1 MTEVGTVM
9 STVVSTPPA
18 LLEAR
23 AIEARRDGVPI
34 LRNVDLVV
42 RAGEVVALL
51 GPSGAGKTSLFRVL
65 VGEERA
71 EAGQVLFEGV
81 DISREPLHV
90 RARRGVGYLPQGP
103 SVLFDLT
110 VRDNLRTFAKL
121 VGRRVEDVLALAE
134 RCEIDGRLGVR
145 AGDLSGGERRRLELA
160 RALSA
165 RPRVLVCDEPWSGVD
180 PAGAE
185 RLVALLRGLA
195 REERV
200 GIVLADHHVHEALA
214 LADVVVLL
222 VDGVVEMRGTPT
234 EFAEHPLAQGR
245 YLGHWQ
251 VTGRSSL
258 I

>member
-1 MTEVGTVM
+1 MT
-9 STVVSTPPA
+9 

-23 AIEARRDGVPI
+23 GIDARRDGVPI
-34 LRNVDLVV
+34 LRAVDLAV
-42 RAGEVVALL
+42 AEGEVVALL

-65 VGEERA
+65 VGEERPD
-71 EAGQVLFEGV
+71 AGEVRFGGV
-81 DISREPLHV
+81 DVTREPLHR
-90 RARRGVGYLPQGP
+90 RARRGIGYLPQGP

-110 VRDNLRTFAKL
+110 VRDNLRTYASL
-121 VGRRVEDVLALAE
+121 VDRPTNEVLALAD
-134 RCEIDGRLGVR
+134 RCEIASRLEVR

-185 RLVALLRGLA
+185 RLVELLRGLA

-200 GIVLADHHVHEALA
+200 GIVLADHHVREALA

-222 VDGVVEMRGTPT
+222 VDGVVEMRGTPQA
-234 EFAEHPLAQGR
+234 FSEHPLAQNR
-245 YLGHWQ
+245 YLGHW
-251 VTGRSSL
+251 GRVGSL
-258 I
+258 PPR

>member
-1 MTEVGTVM
+1 M
-9 STVVSTPPA
+9 P

-23 AIEARRDGVPI
+23 GIEARRDGVPI
-34 LRNVDLVV
+34 LRNVDLLVE
-42 RAGEVVALL
+42 RGEVVALL

-65 VGEERA
+65 VGEERP
-71 EAGQVLFEGV
+71 EAGAVLFEGV
-81 DISREPLHV
+81 DVSREPLHV

-110 VRDNLRTFAKL
+110 VRDNLRTFADL
-121 VGRRVEDVLALAE
+121 VGRRPSDVLALAD
-134 RCEIDGRLGVR
+134 RCEIGGRLDVR

-185 RLVALLRGLA
+185 RLVDLLRSLA
-195 REERV
+195 RDEGV

-222 VDGVVEMRGTPT
+222 VDGVVEMRGSPG

-251 VTGRSSL
+251 VTGRTSRG
-258 I
+258 

>member
-1 MTEVGTVM
+1 MT
-9 STVVSTPPA
+9 

-23 AIEARRDGVPI
+23 GIDARRDGVPI
-34 LRNVDLVV
+34 LRGVDLTV
-42 RAGEVVALL
+42 REGEVVALL

-65 VGEERA
+65 VGEERPD
-71 EAGQVLFEGV
+71 AGVVRFDGV
-81 DISREPLHV
+81 DVTREPLHR

-110 VRDNLRTFAKL
+110 VRDNLRTYASL
-121 VGRRVEDVLALAE
+121 VGRPVSEVLALAD
-134 RCEIDGRLGVR
+134 RCEIASRLGVR

-185 RLVALLRGLA
+185 RLVELLRGLA

-200 GIVLADHHVHEALA
+200 GIVLADHHVREALA
-214 LADVVVLL
+214 LADAVVLL
-222 VDGVVEMRGTPT
+222 VDGVVEMRGSPQA
-234 EFAEHPLAQGR
+234 FAEHPLAQGR
-245 YLGHWQ
+245 YLGHW
-251 VTGRSSL
+251 GRAGSL
-258 I
+258 PPR

>member
-1 MTEVGTVM
+1 M
-9 STVVSTPPA
+9 
-18 LLEAR
+18 
-23 AIEARRDGVPI
+23 
-34 LRNVDLVV
+34 
-42 RAGEVVALL
+42 
-51 GPSGAGKTSLFRVL
+51 
-65 VGEERA
+65 
-71 EAGQVLFEGV
+71 
-81 DISREPLHV
+81 
-90 RARRGVGYLPQGP
+90 
-103 SVLFDLT
+103 
-110 VRDNLRTFAKL
+110 
-121 VGRRVEDVLALAE
+121 
-134 RCEIDGRLGVR
+134 
-145 AGDLSGGERRRLELA
+145 
-160 RALSA
+160 
-165 RPRVLVCDEPWSGVD
+165 LVCDEPWSGVD